1 MNDRMRIGDLTERAE
16 VTPRTVR
23 YYESIGLLPPGERE
37 GHGHS
42 YYTEETLARLR
53 KIDQLKKLGLSLD
66 EIRDV
71 IELYFTDPS
80 GIQPKQKV
88 LTILRQHLAEAD
100 CRGNGAFQPEC
111 DPAKGCWS
119 LQNDRAK
126 GRVTYT
132 HSASVVRSL
141 EQRGMK
147 RVDRQAGVGL
157 LDTAVHPG

>member
-1 MNDRMRIGDLTERAE
+1 MHDRMRIGDLTERAE

-37 GHGHS
+37 GYGQH

-71 IELYFTDPS
+71 IDLYFTDPS

-88 LTILRQHLAEAD
+88 LAILRQHLAEVD
-100 CRGNGAFQPEC
+100 QKIGAFQQFRADVQAHIERFER
-111 DPAKGCWS
+111 WIEERE
-119 LQNDRAK
+119 QN
-126 GRVTYT
+126 
-132 HSASVVRSL
+132 
-141 EQRGMK
+141 
-147 RVDRQAGVGL
+147 
-157 LDTAVHPG
+157 